1 MRCLQLLVFSTLLF
15 GALHASIDN
24 YPRPSPNQVA
34 TAFLREVGKA
44 IESLNYNS
52 VASLF
57 QDDFYFTGCSRN
69 MSKSQVVGQLTSL
82 KGGTH
87 IDLKILEANELDN
100 YGIRCSLGITG
111 IGKYF
116 EAVFYLYRENGI
128 LRIGGGEV
136 TDCARNFAPTTGDGS
151 KLIVQD
157 FSDRLSKIYHSGTV
171 DDLAALFEDKFVLTL
186 CDMKLR
192 KKQIH
197 GYLRKRSKDAW
208 VSFYHFY
215 SYKFIANDIIESKVD
230 ILYKGMNYNLTFKF
244 RYGINSYLVHSA
256 QLEGCVRGNLP

>member
-1 MRCLQLLVFSTLLF
+1 MRCVQLLVFSTLLF

-24 YPRPSPNQVA
+24 YPRPSPNQIA

-87 IDLKILEANELDN
+87 IDLKILEANDLDN

-136 TDCARNFAPTTGDGS
+136 TNCARGFNDGDGS
-151 KLIVQD
+151 ELLVQD
-157 FSDRLSKIYHSGTV
+157 FADRLNKVYQSGTV
-171 DDLAALFEDKFVLTL
+171 DDLAALFDDDFVLTL
-186 CDMKLR
+186 CDR
-192 KKQIH
+192 KFNKRQI
-197 GYLRKRSKDAW
+197 YSFLKKNSKDAW
-208 VSFYHFY
+208 VYNYH
-215 SYKFIANDIIESKVD
+215 IH
-230 ILYKGMNYNLTFKF
+230 TFKF
-244 RYGINSYLVHSA
+244 SGRDTIETKVNAIHDRTLYKLIFNFRARTDRYLGSSVQVESCPKDNIS
-256 QLEGCVRGNLP
+256 